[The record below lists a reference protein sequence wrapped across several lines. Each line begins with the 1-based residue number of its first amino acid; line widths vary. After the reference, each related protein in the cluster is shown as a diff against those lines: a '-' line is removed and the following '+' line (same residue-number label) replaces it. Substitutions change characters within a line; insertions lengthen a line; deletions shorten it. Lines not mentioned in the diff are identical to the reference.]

1 MGAPR
6 DSFIHQRTFVRR
18 VSKPPQATLNGAN
31 CCGAQFNEANMVRS
45 SLAGATLA
53 KANFA
58 GANLTDTV
66 RLLCTVPLPL
76 ASPLPQI

>member
-1 MGAPR
+1 
-6 DSFIHQRTFVRR
+6 
-18 VSKPPQATLNGAN
+18 
-31 CCGAQFNEANMVRS
+31 MVRS